1 MSPAMDDGRDTVAE
15 QSPMP
20 GRQEMLDA
28 ARRLIAAG
36 VAVHWLHPRSK
47 KPVGNP
53 AKKGEDWGLEPVHT
67 IETLTAAYRRN
78 YNIGIRPGEHSRVA
92 GGYLN
97 LIDLDIRDAAQADD
111 AWAALLERW
120 PTARL
125 APFVV
130 SGSGGE
136 SRHLYFVT
144 DKPFRSKKLAKSVGY
159 SMVFDARVGRE
170 VKKHD
175 WEVELFG
182 APKQAVLPPSIHPDT
197 GERYIWGREI
207 DFDLLELGVGPIIP
221 SDVVAS
227 WGVGEAAAA
236 DDDDDLMTMF
246 RAEPMGLSATEID
259 ATLADL
265 PEDWLMDRDCW
276 YRVGMALHHEY
287 VGDDAGFDRWCEWS
301 RQVVEVDPNKFNMK
315 DQGAV
320 WKSFG
325 KPNAN
330 PVRMASLIQAAATN
344 RLAQAHDFMDDD
356 GFDDVEDLLADEPS
370 TAVALVPST
379 VSTPVDDIEDLLGPI
394 TASPITPGVSGATKP
409 APVEYDPEWKSF
421 LQLNEEGQ
429 AKPTVHN
436 VEMIVRHDPRLR
448 GVIRYNEFTQEVVQG
463 AKPKVAKLGK
473 ESPKPLRQLEG
484 EIWRLR
490 DPINGDHWTD
500 AHDSDIRLIL
510 EAPERQG
517 GYGLKTSDRDLNA
530 AVGKVSYLH
539 AFHPIRDYL
548 NGLVWDGQQRV
559 ATLFVDYVGAEDNP
573 YHREAA
579 LLFLLGAVTRVF
591 EPGHKFD
598 FVPILEGV
606 QGKRKSTFIRMLAK
620 HWFAELEGDFNNT
633 QAMVER
639 MQGAWIME
647 LAELAGFSKS
657 EVTTIKGFI
666 SRQTDKVRMAYAR
679 RATEFQRQC
688 VFLGSTNEA
697 EYLRDNT
704 GGRRFWPIACSVEEI
719 DTERLA
725 QEVDQIWAE
734 AKAMYDQM
742 RRDHPHGSL
751 PLYMKNPVAAAYAKE
766 MQESRRE
773 LSGEDMLVG
782 QIENWLSQPINQSD
796 GFENDPEPIF
806 RDEVCVLDIWTGMLR
821 NDQSKLD
828 NRHSREIGRALERL
842 SGWRRLDSPRKCK
855 TWGTQRFFRRVSK
868 LPVSDAA

>member
-47 KPVGNP
+47 RP
-53 AKKGEDWGLEPVHT
+53 AAGDDWSSAPVHT

-78 YNIGIRPGEHSRVA
+78 FNLGIRPGEHSRVA

-120 PTARL
+120 PAARS

-159 SMVFDARVGRE
+159 SMVFDARLGRE

-246 RAEPMGLSATEID
+246 RAEPMGLSAAEID

-315 DQGAV
+315 DQESV

-344 RLAQAHDFMDDD
+344 RLAMAHDFMDDD

-370 TAVALVPST
+370 TSVALAVVPS
-379 VSTPVDDIEDLLGPI
+379 VTPTPADDIEDLLGPI
-394 TASPITPGVSGATKP
+394 PAAPVAQITPGVSGAAKP
-409 APVEYDPEWKSF
+409 VVEYEADWKSC
-421 LQLNEEGQ
+421 LQLNEEGHP
-429 AKPTVHN
+429 KPTLHN
-436 VEMIVRHDPRLR
+436 VEMIVRHDARLR
-448 GVIRYNEFTQEVVQG
+448 GVIGFNEFTQEVVQVG
-463 AKPKVAKLGK
+463 TPKRQKLRK
-473 ESPKPLRQLEG
+473 ESPKPVRQLEG
-484 EIWRLR
+484 AIWRLR
-490 DPINGDHWTD
+490 DSINGDHWKD

-510 EAPERQG
+510 EAPDRQG
-517 GYGLKTSDRDLNA
+517 GYGLKTSDRDLKA
-530 AVGKVSYLH
+530 AVDKVSYLH

-606 QGKRKSTFIRMLAK
+606 QGKRKSTFIRILAK
-620 HWFAELEGDFNNT
+620 HWFAELEGDFHD
-633 QAMVER
+633 AKGMVEK
-639 MQGAWIME
+639 MQGAWLLE
-647 LAELAGFSKS
+647 LAELSGFSKA

-697 EYLRDNT
+697 EYLRDST
-704 GGRRFWPIACSVEEI
+704 GGRRFWPIACRVGEI
-719 DTERLA
+719 DTDRLA
-725 QEVDQIWAE
+725 REVDQIWAE
-734 AKAMYDQM
+734 AKAMYDRM
-742 RRDHPHGSL
+742 RQEHPSGTL
-751 PLYMKNPVAAAYAKE
+751 PLYMNNPVAAAYAKDL
-766 MQESRRE
+766 QESRRE
-773 LSGEDMLVG
+773 LGGEDMLLG
-782 QIENWLSQPINQSD
+782 RIQAWL
-796 GFENDPEPIF
+796 EEPIGSETGF
-806 RDEVCVLDIWTGMLR
+806 LGSEDAVVLRDEVCVLDIWVTMLGNVR
-821 NDQSKLD
+821 DKPSGRD
-828 NRHSREIGRALERL
+828 SREIGQALSRL
-842 SGWRRLDSPRKCK
+842 SGWKALPTPRATKKWGNQRLYRRATSLA
-855 TWGTQRFFRRVSK
+855 
-868 LPVSDAA
+868 LPEAA

>member
-47 KPVGNP
+47 RP
-53 AKKGEDWGLEPVHT
+53 AAGDDWSSAPVHT

-120 PTARL
+120 PAARS

-159 SMVFDARVGRE
+159 SMVFDSRLGRE

-227 WGVGEAAAA
+227 WGVGEAAAE

-315 DQGAV
+315 DQEAV

-344 RLAQAHDFMDDD
+344 RLAMAHDFTVDD
-356 GFDDVEDLLADEPS
+356 GFDDVEDLLADEPT

-394 TASPITPGVSGATKP
+394 PAAPITPGVSGASPSAVT
-409 APVEYDPEWKSF
+409 YNPEWKSF

-429 AKPTVHN
+429 VKPSVHN

-448 GVIRYNEFTQEVVQG
+448 GVIRYNEFAQLLVQG

-473 ESPKPLRQLEG
+473 DSPKPLRQLEG
-484 EIWRLR
+484 ALWQLP
-490 DPINGDHWTD
+490 DPKHHINGKRWTD
-500 AHDSDIRLIL
+500 TQTVDIRLVL

-517 GYGLKTSDRDLNA
+517 GYGLKTSDRDLTA
-530 AVGKVSYLH
+530 AISKVAHLH

-548 NGLVWDGQQRV
+548 SGLTWDGKHRA

-573 YHREAA
+573 YHREVA

-598 FVPILEGV
+598 FVPILEGI
-606 QGKRKSTFIRMLAK
+606 QGVRKSTFIRMLAK
-620 HWFAELEGDFNNT
+620 HWFAELEGDFHD
-633 QAMVER
+633 AKGMVER

-647 LAELAGFSKS
+647 LAELAGFSKA
-657 EVTTIKGFI
+657 EVTSIKGFI
-666 SRQTDKVRMAYAR
+666 SRQTDVVRMAYAR
-679 RATEFQRQC
+679 HSQEFDRQC
-688 VFLGSTNEA
+688 VFLGSTNEI
-697 EYLRDNT
+697 EYLRDST
-704 GGRRFWPIACSVEEI
+704 GGRRFWPVACSVEEI
-719 DTERLA
+719 DTDRLA
-725 QEVDQIWAE
+725 VEIDQIWAE
-734 AKAMYDQM
+734 VKAMYDQM

-751 PLYMKNPVAAAYAKE
+751 PLYMKNPVASAYAKE
-766 MQESRRE
+766 IQESRRE
-773 LSGEDMLVG
+773 LGSEDMLVG
-782 QIENWLSQPINQSD
+782 QIQAWLEEPVGYET
-796 GFENDPEPIF
+796 GFAARSEGAAVL
-806 RDEVCVLDIWTGMLR
+806 RDEVCVLDIWVTMLGNVRGSATGR
-821 NDQSKLD
+821 E
-828 NRHSREIGRALERL
+828 SREIGRALSRIP
-842 SGWRRLDSPRKCK
+842 GWRVLPTPRTTKM
-855 TWGTQRFFRRVSK
+855 WGNQRIYRRVTSLA
-868 LPVSDAA
+868 LPEAA

>member
-1 MSPAMDDGRDTVAE
+1 MGTPPSEA
-15 QSPMP
+15 
-20 GRQEMLDA
+20 EMLDA

-47 KPVGNP
+47 RP
-53 AKKGEDWGLEPVHT
+53 ASGDDWSSAPVHT
-67 IETLTAAYRRN
+67 IETLAAAYRRN
-78 YNIGIRPGEHSRVA
+78 NNIGIRPGEHSRVA
-92 GGYLN
+92 GGYLH

-120 PTARL
+120 PEARS

-159 SMVFDARVGRE
+159 SMVFDARLGRE

-246 RAEPMGLSATEID
+246 RAEPMGLSAAEID

-315 DQGAV
+315 DQAAV

-344 RLAQAHDFMDDD
+344 RLAMAHDFTVDD

-379 VSTPVDDIEDLLGPI
+379 VSTPADDIEDLLGPI

-448 GVIRYNEFTQEVVQG
+448 GVIRYNKFSNLIVQG
-463 AKPKVAKLGK
+463 ARPKVANLGK
-473 ESPKPLRQLEG
+473 DSPKPLRQLTGHVWALPTPRHE
-484 EIWRLR
+484 
-490 DPINGDHWTD
+490 INGKRWSD
-500 AHDSDIRLIL
+500 AHSDDIRLVL

-517 GYGLKTSDRDLNA
+517 GYGLKTSDRDLTA
-530 AVGKVSYLH
+530 AISKVSHLH

-548 NGLVWDGQQRV
+548 SGLVWDGQPRME
-559 ATLFVDYVGAEDNP
+559 TLFIDYVGAEDTP
-573 YHREAA
+573 YHREVAFKWLLAA
-579 LLFLLGAVTRVF
+579 VVRAF

-598 FVPILEGV
+598 YVPILEGA
-606 QGKRKSTFIRMLAK
+606 QGVRKSTFFRAIAK
-620 HWFAELEGDFNNT
+620 HWFAELEGDFHDSKS
-633 QAMVER
+633 MVER
-639 MQGAWIME
+639 MQGAWIIE
-647 LAELAGFSKS
+647 LPELQGFSKS
-657 EVTTIKGFI
+657 EVTTIKGFV
-666 SRQTDKVRMAYAR
+666 SRQTDIVRMAYAR
-679 RATEFQRQC
+679 NATEFDRQC
-688 VFLGSTNEA
+688 VMGGTTNEV
-697 EYLRDNT
+697 EYLRDST
-704 GGRRFWPIACSVEEI
+704 GGRRFWPVECQVDSI
-719 DTERLA
+719 DTERLGR
-725 QEVDQIWAE
+725 EIDQIWAE
-734 AKAMYDQM
+734 VKAKYDFM
-742 RRDHPHGSL
+742 RQANPFGQL
-751 PLYMKNPVAAAYAKE
+751 PLYLTNPVAAKYAKE
-766 MQESRRE
+766 IQESRRQQGSDDT
-773 LSGEDMLVG
+773 LAA
-782 QIENWLSQPINQSD
+782 QIEHWLDTPLDTGD
-796 GFENDPEPIF
+796 GFEATTVHEYRN
-806 RDEVCVLDIWTGMLR
+806 EVCLVEIWEKMMKRDRHQYPDRENQML
-821 NDQSKLD
+821 
-828 NRHSREIGRALERL
+828 GRAIRKVK
-842 SGWRRLDSPRKCK
+842 GWSPDGRRRRGDYGQVRVFTRDDPR
-855 TWGTQRFFRRVSK
+855 
-868 LPVSDAA
+868 

>member
-1 MSPAMDDGRDTVAE
+1 MSSAKDDGRVTAAD

-20 GRQEMLDA
+20 GRREMLDA

-47 KPVGNP
+47 RPVGDEWSS
-53 AKKGEDWGLEPVHT
+53 APVHT
-67 IETLTAAYRRN
+67 MESLTAAYRRN
-78 YNIGIRPGEHSRVA
+78 FNLGIRPGEHSRVA
-92 GGYLN
+92 GGYLT

-120 PTARL
+120 PAARS

-159 SMVFDARVGRE
+159 SMVFDARLGRE

-207 DFDLLELGVGPIIP
+207 EVDLLELGVGPIIP

-246 RAEPMGLSATEID
+246 RAEPMGLSAAEID

-315 DQGAV
+315 DQEAV

-370 TAVALVPST
+370 TAVALVPS
-379 VSTPVDDIEDLLGPI
+379 VTPTPSDDIEDLLGPI
-394 TASPITPGVSGATKP
+394 TASPITPGVSEATKP
-409 APVEYDPEWKSF
+409 SPVEYDPEWKSF
-421 LQLNEEGQ
+421 LQLNEEGHP
-429 AKPTVHN
+429 KPTLHN
-436 VEMIVRHDPRLR
+436 VEIILRHDARLR
-448 GVIRYNEFTQEVVQG
+448 GVIGFNEFTQEVVQVG
-463 AKPKVAKLGK
+463 TPKRQKLRK
-473 ESPKPLRQLEG
+473 ESPKPVRQLEG
-484 EIWRLR
+484 AIWRLR
-490 DPINGDHWTD
+490 DPINGDHWKD

-510 EAPERQG
+510 EAPDRQG
-517 GYGLKTSDRDLNA
+517 GYGLKTSDRDLKA
-530 AVGKVSYLH
+530 AVDKVSYLH

-548 NGLVWDGQQRV
+548 NGLEWDGQRRV

-606 QGKRKSTFIRMLAK
+606 QGKRKSTFIRTLAK
-620 HWFAELEGDFNNT
+620 HWFAELEGDFHD
-633 QAMVER
+633 AKGMVER
-639 MQGAWIME
+639 MQGAWLLE
-647 LAELAGFSKS
+647 LAELSGFSKA

-666 SRQTDKVRMAYAR
+666 SRQTDKVRMAYDR

-688 VFLGSTNEA
+688 VFLGSTNET

-719 DTERLA
+719 DTDRLA
-725 QEVDQIWAE
+725 GEVDQIWAE
-734 AKAMYDQM
+734 AKAMYDHM
-742 RRDHPHGSL
+742 RQEHPTGTL
-751 PLYMKNPVAAAYAKE
+751 PLYMKNPVAAAYAKDL
-766 MQESRRE
+766 QESRRE
-773 LSGEDMLVG
+773 LGGEDMLLG
-782 QIENWLSQPINQSD
+782 QIQAWLEEPVGSETGFD
-796 GFENDPEPIF
+796 GHSGDDVVL
-806 RDEVCVLDIWTGMLR
+806 RDEVCVLDIWVTMLGNMR
-821 NDQSKLD
+821 GTASG
-828 NRHSREIGRALERL
+828 RESREIGRALSRL
-842 SGWRRLDSPRKCK
+842 SGWMALPTPRATKSWGNQRLY
-855 TWGTQRFFRRVSK
+855 RRVTSLA
-868 LPVSDAA
+868 LPEAA